1 MTEARQNI
9 ELPGHTLRPRRG
21 VAPFASD
28 RPFIAGLFL
37 SSPARAYLE
46 NMRPSRARGGLLSR
60 TLARRAIEERL
71 DTLIRR
77 SGEETQ
83 HELDACNAFLDSTA
97 AEEEGRRL
105 RMPGP
110 VVD

>member
-1 MTEARQNI
+1 MTEAGQNI

-46 NMRPSRARGGLLSR
+46 NMRPSRAR
-60 TLARRAIEERL
+60 
-71 DTLIRR
+71 
-77 SGEETQ
+77 
-83 HELDACNAFLDSTA
+83 
-97 AEEEGRRL
+97 
-105 RMPGP
+105 
-110 VVD
+110 